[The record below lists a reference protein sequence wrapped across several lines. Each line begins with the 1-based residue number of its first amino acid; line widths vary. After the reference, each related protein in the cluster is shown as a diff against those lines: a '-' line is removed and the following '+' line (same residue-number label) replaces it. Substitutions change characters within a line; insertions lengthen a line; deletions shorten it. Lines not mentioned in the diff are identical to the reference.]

1 MELEDIYAIYLKH
14 PSIQTDTRKLKS
26 GDIYVALKGERFNG
40 NAFALDALNRG
51 AAYAIVDEDL
61 GSEDS
66 RLIRVDDALTALQS
80 LAAHHRK
87 QFKVPFIAIT
97 GSNGKT
103 TTKELVHAVLSKKY
117 KTYTTEGNLN
127 NHIGIPLTI
136 LKIRPDAEMAIVEM
150 GANHQQEIAGY
161 CRYTNPTHGLITN
174 CGKAHLEGFGGIEG
188 VRKGKGELFDSIRAT
203 GGTVFYFKDFD
214 YLESMSHGA
223 NERIA
228 YSSET
233 PSACRG
239 EAIGSGAFLRVRMLD
254 EVRPYEIQTQ
264 LIGYYNLPNVLA
276 AICIGRYFG
285 VEEDAISD
293 ALSTY
298 EPSNSRSQFLQRAS
312 NRIILDAYNA
322 NPSSM
327 KLAVENFARM
337 EGGNKWLALGA
348 MMEMGEESAHEHQQ
362 LVELIGRYHWENVIL
377 VGQDFHPFSGT
388 NHWFPDVETASAWYR
403 EQNPQGIQLLLK
415 GSRSMKMEKLLE

>member
-40 NAFALDALNRG
+40 NSFALEALKQG

-66 RLIRVDDALTALQS
+66 RLIRVDDALTTLQS

-87 QFKVPFIAIT
+87 QFKIPFIAIT

-136 LKIRPDAEMAIVEM
+136 LKIQSDAEMAIVEM
-150 GANHQQEIAGY
+150 GANHQLEIAGY

-188 VRKGKGELFDSIRAT
+188 VRKGKGELFDSIRTT
-203 GGTVFYFKDFD
+203 GGTVFYFKDYD
-214 YLESMSHGA
+214 YLESMSNGA
-223 NERIA
+223 KERIA
-228 YSSET
+228 YSSEM
-233 PSACRG
+233 SSNCRG
-239 EAIGSGAFLRVRMLD
+239 QAIGAGAFLWVRMLD
-254 EVRPYEIQTQ
+254 EGRQSEIQTQ
-264 LIGYYNLPNVLA
+264 LIGDYNLPNVLA

-285 VEEDAISD
+285 VEEDAIAD

-298 EPSNSRSQFLQRAS
+298 QPSNSRSQFLQMGS

-337 EGGNKWLALGA
+337 EGEKKWLALGA
-348 MMEMGEESAHEHQQ
+348 MMEMGEESAHEHRQ
-362 LVELIGRYHWENVIL
+362 LAELIGRYKWEKVIL
-377 VGQDFHPFSGT
+377 VGQDFQPFVGT
-388 NHWFPDVETASAWYR
+388 NQWFADVETAAAWYR
-403 EQNPQGIQLLLK
+403 EQNPHGIQLLLK